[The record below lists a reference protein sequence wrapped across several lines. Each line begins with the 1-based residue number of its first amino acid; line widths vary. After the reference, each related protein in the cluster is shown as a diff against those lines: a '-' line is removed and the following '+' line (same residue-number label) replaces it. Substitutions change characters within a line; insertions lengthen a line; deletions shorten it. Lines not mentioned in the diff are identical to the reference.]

1 MNYPMSLWLLKQ
13 KGKDKGK
20 RFPVTYSGLR
30 GAIQTAFRHA
40 GITDFKIHDLRHDFA
55 SKLLRRTNNLALV
68 KDALAHSDIKSTL
81 RYAHVLGD
89 DIARGMEGM
98 TTGMVPER
106 QSVATNGKK
115 EANWNNWEIWILEAD
130 FELCSRSRCATGLRC
145 TPTFV
150 PSL

>member
-1 MNYPMSLWLLKQ
+1 MIWTYEKQ

-30 GAIQTAFRHA
+30 GAIQTAFRQA
-40 GITDFKIHDLRHDFA
+40 EITDFKIHDIRHDFA
-55 SKLLRRTNNLALV
+55 SNLLRRTNNLALV
-68 KDALAHSDIKSTL
+68 KDALDQGDMKSTL

-106 QSVATNGKK
+106 HSVARNGKK
-115 EANWNNWEIWILEAD
+115 GAN
-130 FELCSRSRCATGLRC
+130 
-145 TPTFV
+145 
-150 PSL
+150 